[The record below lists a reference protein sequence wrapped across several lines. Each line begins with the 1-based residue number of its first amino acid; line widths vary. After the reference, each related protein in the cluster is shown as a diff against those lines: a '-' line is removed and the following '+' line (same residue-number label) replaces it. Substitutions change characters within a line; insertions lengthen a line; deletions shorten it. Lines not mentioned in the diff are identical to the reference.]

1 MKKFS
6 KLLEEIILTP
16 SRNKK
21 IDVMVDYLKT
31 TSDPSRGFTLALI
44 SSNLKFNTIKT
55 NELKDIIKSRIDPV
69 LFDLSYDYVGDLAET
84 ISLIWPT
91 EKKGKTPKLN
101 FFVEFLSNTNKNK
114 IKDFLTSQLDIASPT
129 ERRGSPRPT

>member
-91 EKKGKTPKLN
+91 EKKG
-101 FFVEFLSNTNKNK
+101 
-114 IKDFLTSQLDIASPT
+114 
-129 ERRGSPRPT
+129 